1 MMNPTSTK
9 LYINQKIDKKTLDVL
24 ITQVLNQFGMKYTVS
39 LVDSLKTLGFRY
51 ATNGG
56 ISIGLEDLKIP
67 SDKKSLVLEAQE
79 EIVQINEDW
88 KNSLVTDIERF
99 QKIIDSWNNASES
112 LKTRIVDFFQTS
124 DPLNS
129 IYMIAFSGARGNI
142 SQVRQ
147 LVGMRGLMA
156 DQKGQIIDLPIT
168 ANFREGLSSADYII
182 SSYGARKGIV
192 DTSLRTA
199 DSGYLT
205 RRLVEIGQ
213 DVIIREMDC
222 QVPFGMKID
231 FSFYKNLDMT
241 LMGRVLARTITFKGK
256 VLLSKNTIIDR
267 RILNQIK
274 GYRLKKLY
282 IRSPMTC
289 QAYRTI
295 CQYCY
300 GWNLAYHNL
309 VNLGDAVGVIAGQ
322 SIGEPGTQMTMRT
335 FHTGGIFT
343 TEVGQQIRADL

>member
-39 LVDSLKTLGFRY
+39 LVDSLKTMGFRY

-147 LVGMRGLMA
+147 LVGIRVLIA
-156 DQKGQIIDLPIT
+156 EQKGQIIDLPIT
-168 ANFREGLSSADYII
+168 ANFR
-182 SSYGARKGIV
+182 
-192 DTSLRTA
+192 
-199 DSGYLT
+199 
-205 RRLVEIGQ
+205 
-213 DVIIREMDC
+213 
-222 QVPFGMKID
+222 
-231 FSFYKNLDMT
+231 
-241 LMGRVLARTITFKGK
+241 
-256 VLLSKNTIIDR
+256 
-267 RILNQIK
+267 
-274 GYRLKKLY
+274 
-282 IRSPMTC
+282 
-289 QAYRTI
+289 
-295 CQYCY
+295 
-300 GWNLAYHNL
+300 
-309 VNLGDAVGVIAGQ
+309 
-322 SIGEPGTQMTMRT
+322 
-335 FHTGGIFT
+335 
-343 TEVGQQIRADL
+343 